1 MRKFTKEISM
11 LIAAVTAGTMS
22 GTTINAVTE
31 ADVAEMENNTYEI
44 QRTAGVAQMED
55 PEEMQPTAGVPLLP
69 DECLNDGCE
78 EILPTIGEEA
88 LPDYTEPEG
97 TPIKLMGEA
106 TVPDY
111 TEPEENVM
119 QMQGQAT
126 VPDYTEPEVEP
137 EPLMG
142 DVAPDYTEPEPEPEP
157 LMGDVAPDYTEST
170 ENLEPVMGG
179 FPEPDYTEPE
189 ETLPPEDGV
198 AMMPDYTEPED
209 PWDEPMMGVMPPVIT
224 GDANEDGQCD
234 LTDLSTTALH
244 LVGDLEMSYSAKEN
258 ADMDKDGD
266 VDIADLATMR
276 QILSKKDN
284 NKK

>member
-44 QRTAGVAQMED
+44 QRTAGVATMAD
-55 PEEMQPTAGVPLLP
+55 PEEIQPTAGVPMLT
-69 DECLNDGCE
+69 DDCIDDTCD
-78 EILPTIGEEA
+78 IIPTIGEEA

-97 TPIKLMGEA
+97 NP
-106 TVPDY
+106 V
-111 TEPEENVM
+111 
-119 QMQGQAT
+119 QMQGQAMR
-126 VPDYTEPEVEP
+126 PDYTE
-137 EPLMG
+137 
-142 DVAPDYTEPEPEPEP
+142 AEPEPEP

-179 FPEPDYTEPE
+179 FPEPDYTKPEETLPPEEGEAMPPDYTEPE

-198 AMMPDYTEPED
+198 VMMPDYTEPED
-209 PWDEPMMGVMPPVIT
+209 LPPEMGIMPPVIT
-224 GDANEDGQCD
+224 GDANEDGQFD
-234 LTDLSTTALH
+234 LTDLSTTALY

>member
-69 DECLNDGCE
+69 DDCLDDGCE

-97 TPIKLMGEA
+97 NP
-106 TVPDY
+106 V
-111 TEPEENVM
+111 
-119 QMQGQAT
+119 QMQGQA
-126 VPDYTEPEVEP
+126 
-137 EPLMG
+137 MR
-142 DVAPDYTEPEPEPEP
+142 PDYTEPEPEPEP

-179 FPEPDYTEPE
+179 FPEPDYTKPE

-224 GDANEDGQCD
+224 GDANEDGQFD
-234 LTDLSTTALH
+234 LTDLSTTALY